1 MPTLEA
7 GRTRLAA
14 KALLDEEVEEVP
26 EAVVAVE
33 VDEAEVGLSRH
44 VTRIS
49 LIFRTLPRRWPWWS
63 RRNPRWS
70 RWIHW
75 NQRICNSRKRQRR
88 DYGYD
93 H

>member
-33 VDEAEVGLSRH
+33 VDEAEVGLGSH
-44 VTRIS
+44 VT
-49 LIFRTLPRRWPWWS
+49 
-63 RRNPRWS
+63 
-70 RWIHW
+70 
-75 NQRICNSRKRQRR
+75 
-88 DYGYD
+88 
-93 H
+93 